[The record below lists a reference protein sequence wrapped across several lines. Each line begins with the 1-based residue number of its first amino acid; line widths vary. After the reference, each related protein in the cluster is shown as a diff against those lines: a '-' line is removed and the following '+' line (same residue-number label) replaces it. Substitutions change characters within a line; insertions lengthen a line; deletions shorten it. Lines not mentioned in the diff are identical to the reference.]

1 MEKTYL
7 LIAKNEPAL
16 EYDLGEDPPIP
27 PTFHK
32 NLKRK
37 RDFAEDDNHKSDTE
51 EFDTASNA

>member
-37 RDFAEDDNHKSDTE
+37 RDFSEDDNDKVNTE
-51 EFDTASNA
+51 EDDTASNA